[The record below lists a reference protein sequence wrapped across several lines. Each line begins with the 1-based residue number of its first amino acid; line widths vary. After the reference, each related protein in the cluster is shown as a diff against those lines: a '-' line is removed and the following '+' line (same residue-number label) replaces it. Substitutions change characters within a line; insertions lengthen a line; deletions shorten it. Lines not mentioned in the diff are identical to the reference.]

1 MTNGGKSHGSY
12 GHATDE
18 IRKSDKSQAFPRFGA
33 WKLACVF
40 FFPEDFRGAQ
50 AGVHHFQRF
59 VLKGSIKLNINC
71 HLIKKMKCL

>member
-1 MTNGGKSHGSY
+1 MDPMGMLLMRFANLTSLRH
-12 GHATDE
+12 
-18 IRKSDKSQAFPRFGA
+18 FPVSELGNLRVF
-33 WKLACVF
+33 F